1 MWYFDENSTTETTYA
16 DNSTRTNTTSVSDTD
31 TGDTYLGN
39 GGTYDAATA
48 SSTGLSDLKL
58 TITVTATERKLFV
71 V

>member
-1 MWYFDENSTTETTYA
+1 MWYFDKDSTTKTTYA

-48 SSTGLSDLKL
+48 SSTDLSDLKL
-58 TITVTATERKLFV
+58 TITL
-71 V
+71 